1 MITQRSNLAFFLLG
15 TISWLA
21 VSNAA
26 FAGPAEDARIKALEE
41 RLERLEKR
49 NNELDAKNA
58 QLDAKNKALEEKVDW
73 RTERLEKVEN
83 KAASLVK
90 ADVSPT
96 IVDPSGNFTFK
107 VRGVVDADYV
117 YFNERAG
124 GYDYNTGTAFRRARL
139 GAEGDAFKDFKWRL
153 EVDFAGNVTAIQ
165 DAYVSWGGIKGWTFT
180 AGQQKAP
187 FSLES
192 NTSDN
197 YNTFIER
204 GVANVAFG
212 NAGAERRIGLNA
224 QYVNEQ
230 FTAAFGI
237 FGDNESSARADAAPD
252 ESWGF
257 NGRATWE
264 PINSTDDQQVLHLG
278 ASAFVRS
285 GLKQASG
292 TTTLKDALRL
302 SDRPNIRVDGGL
314 IADTG
319 VLTSVKDI
327 NYWGLEAAG
336 VWGPFAIQSEYGEL
350 EANRLGTL
358 ANVTFDGGYVYG
370 SWFLTGESRTYKN
383 GTIDR
388 LRPKAN
394 FNPLKGNWGAVELA
408 VRYDW
413 FDFANTPVT
422 GRIGNDGHSVTT
434 ALNWYLNPNTKFL
447 FNWVRF
453 SGDNTP
459 LDPVGTETKGDAFAA
474 RLHLDF

>member
-1 MITQRSNLAFFLLG
+1 MITQRYSYALALLS
-15 TISWLA
+15 T
-21 VSNAA
+21 VSVMAMSVPA
-26 FAGPAEDARIKALEE
+26 SAGPSEDARIKALEE

-49 NNELDAKNA
+49 NTELDAKNA

-73 RTERLEKVEN
+73 RTERLEKVET

-90 ADVSPT
+90 SDVSPT

-153 EVDFAGNVTAIQ
+153 EVDFAGNVTAVQ

-187 FSLES
+187 FGLES

-197 YNTFIER
+197 FNTFIER
-204 GVANVAFG
+204 SVANVAFG
-212 NAGAERRIGLNA
+212 NAGAERRIGANV
-224 QYVNEQ
+224 QYVDEQ

-237 FGDNESSARADAAPD
+237 FGDNESSARADTAPD

-257 NGRATWE
+257 NSRATWE
-264 PINSTDDQQVLHLG
+264 PINSTDDRKVLHLG

-327 NYWGLEAAG
+327 NYWALEAAG
-336 VWGPFAIQSEYGEL
+336 VWGPFSIQSEYGQL

-358 ANVTFDGGYVYG
+358 ADVTFDGGYVFG
-370 SWFLTGESRTYKN
+370 SWFLTGESRSYKN

-408 VRYDW
+408 LRYDW
-413 FDFANTPVT
+413 FDFSNTPVT
-422 GRIGNDGHSVTT
+422 GRTGNDGHSVTT

-459 LDPVGTETKGDAFAA
+459 LDPVGNETKGDAFAA

>member
-1 MITQRSNLAFFLLG
+1 MITQRYSFAFFLL
-15 TISWLA
+15 SSVSLA
-21 VSNAA
+21 VLSASAN
-26 FAGPAEDARIKALEE
+26 AGPAEDARIKALEE
-41 RLERLEKR
+41 RLERLEKA
-49 NNELDAKNA
+49 NDDLAT
-58 QLDAKNKALEEKVDW
+58 KNKALEEKVDW

-90 ADVSPT
+90 SDVSPT

-212 NAGAERRIGLNA
+212 NAGAERRVGINSQFVGETVTATFGL
-224 QYVNEQ
+224 
-230 FTAAFGI
+230 
-237 FGDNESSARADAAPD
+237 FGDNESSVRADTAPD

-257 NGRATWE
+257 NGRATWD
-264 PINSTDDQQVLHLG
+264 PINSADDQRVLHLG
-278 ASAFVRS
+278 VSAYWRS

-292 TTTLKDALRL
+292 ATTLKDALRL
-302 SDRPNIRVDGGL
+302 SDRPSIRVDGGL

-319 VLTSVKDI
+319 VITSVKDI
-327 NYWGLEAAG
+327 NYWGVEAAG
-336 VWGPFAIQSEYGEL
+336 VLGPFSVQSEYGEL
-350 EANRLGTL
+350 EANRIGLSD
-358 ANVTFDGGYVYG
+358 VTFDGGYVYG
-370 SWFLTGESRTYKN
+370 SWFLTGESRTFKN
-383 GTIDR
+383 GTVDR

-408 VRYDW
+408 LRYDW
-413 FDFANTPVT
+413 FDFANTPVAA
-422 GRIGNDGHSVTT
+422 RAGNDGHSVTT

-459 LDPVGTETKGDAFAA
+459 LDPVGNETKGDAFAA

>member
-1 MITQRSNLAFFLLG
+1 MITRHYSYAFFLL
-15 TISWLA
+15 SSVSLA
-21 VSNAA
+21 AVPAL
-26 FAGPAEDARIKALEE
+26 AGPAEGARIKALEE
-41 RLERLEKR
+41 RLERLEKA
-49 NNELDAKNA
+49 NTDLN
-58 QLDAKNKALEEKVDW
+58 AKNKALEEKVDW

-90 ADVSPT
+90 SDVSPT

-117 YFNERAG
+117 NFNERAG
-124 GYDYNTGTAFRRARL
+124 GYNYNTGTAFRRARL

-153 EVDFAGNVTAIQ
+153 EVDFAGNVTAVQ

-212 NAGAERRIGLNA
+212 GAGAERRIGLNA
-224 QYVNEQ
+224 QFVNDQ
-230 FTAAFGI
+230 FTAAVGL

-257 NGRATWE
+257 NGRATWL
-264 PINSTDDQQVLHLG
+264 PINNTDAQQTLHFG
-278 ASAFVRS
+278 ASAYWRTE
-285 GLKQASG
+285 LKQASG
-292 TTTLKDALRL
+292 ATTLKDAVRL
-302 SDRPNIRVDGGL
+302 SDRPSIRVDGGL

-319 VLTSVKDI
+319 VITGVQDLY
-327 NYWGLEAAG
+327 YWGVEGAG
-336 VWGPFAIQSEYGEL
+336 VWGPFSIQSEYGEL
-350 EANRLGTL
+350 QAQRIALSD
-358 ANVTFDGGYVYG
+358 VTFDGGYVFG
-370 SWFLTGESRTYKN
+370 SWFLTGESRTFRN
-383 GTIDR
+383 GTVDR

-394 FNPLKGNWGAVELA
+394 FNPLKGGWGAVELA

-413 FDFANTPVT
+413 FDFANTPVA
-422 GRIGNDGHSVTT
+422 GRIGNDGHSTT
-434 ALNWYLNPNTKFL
+434 FAVNWYLNPNTKIL
-447 FNWVRF
+447 FNWIRF
-453 SGDNTP
+453 AGDNTP
-459 LDPVGTETKGDAFAA
+459 LDPVGTETKGDALAA
-474 RLHLDF
+474 RLHIDF